1 MIYEVVGWI
10 GTFAIL
16 LAYYLVSTKK
26 LSADNRRYQI
36 LNVVGALGII
46 INSGV
51 HGVIPSVG
59 LNTAWLL
66 IGLYGLIKVV
76 KK

>member
-36 LNVVGALGII
+36 LNVVGAIGII